1 MSSTTQPPSQSK
13 SRLPPVQTKGLKF
26 GAGSSSQ
33 GSSSGKGSNNKGKS
47 KEDEDGKLPFLDY
60 ISCNICN
67 EPFFDGIAKGKIFWM
82 TSCAHVMCND
92 EKHQHKE
99 GICTVCGK
107 TMQAVTM
114 EQGNLQPTQERFLS
128 NPETQLEKAVSEYED
143 QSKKFV
149 ENIRSIKGIYK
160 FQTNQ
165 HKKPRSLYKDRL
177 DKALAEIE
185 RLENELH
192 IHVAENVELKLE
204 NKQLQDR
211 LNMPPPALDGYQSR
225 GSGSLPPPIYGR
237 TLITVEEGEE
247 EEESNGLVGETSSS
261 KRRRIDNAEQ
271 PSRSFVPSTPRSQPH
286 YAQLL
291 ANSYQTPQQDPYE
304 RPQSV
309 AGYRAVPLNT
319 NPARPDL
326 ERYKYNST
334 PLNGTSS
341 QAYSQGHTNGEGTP
355 LQRPASAFE
364 GVPSNGGYM
373 GGCADGDISHSTP
386 APAATSNGYRQ
397 SSPPYEGSYS
407 PRRPPPNVYSQLP
420 PESNRYSRDGYNRSL
435 SPIAHDGGNVG
446 KFTISQPPKRPLPP
460 PF

>member
-1 MSSTTQPPSQSK
+1 MSSTTQPPSQTK

-67 EPFFDGIAKGKIFWM
+67 EAFFDGIAKGKIFWM
-82 TSCAHVMCND
+82 TSCAHVLCND
-92 EKHQHKE
+92 EQHQHKE

-114 EQGNLQPTQERFLS
+114 EHGNLQPIQENFLS
-128 NPETQLEKAVSEYED
+128 NPEFQLEKALSEYED

-149 ENIRSIKGIYK
+149 KNVLSIKGIYK

-165 HKKPRSLYKDRL
+165 HKKTRSLNKERL

-185 RLENELH
+185 RLKDELH

-204 NKQLQDR
+204 IKQLQDR
-211 LNMPPPALDGYQSR
+211 LNMPPPPIDTYQSR
-225 GSGSLPPPIYGR
+225 GAGSMPPPIYGR
-237 TLITVEEGEE
+237 TLTAVEEVEE
-247 EEESNGLVGETSSS
+247 EPNGLVGETSSS

-271 PSRSFVPSTPRSQPH
+271 PSRSLVPSTPRSQPH

-291 ANSYQTPQQDPYE
+291 DNSYQTPQHDSYE
-304 RPQSV
+304 RPISA
-309 AGYRAVPLNT
+309 AGYSAVPLTT

-326 ERYKYNST
+326 ERYRYNST
-334 PLNGTSS
+334 PLNGTSP
-341 QAYSQGHTNGEGTP
+341 QAYSQGHTNGGSTP
-355 LQRPASAFE
+355 LHRPASAFE
-364 GVPSNGGYM
+364 GVPGIGGYM
-373 GGCADGDISHSTP
+373 GGFVDGDGSQPIP
-386 APAATSNGYRQ
+386 APAMMNNGFRQ

-407 PRRPPPNVYSQLP
+407 PRRPPPNVYSQPP
-420 PESNRYSRDGYNRSL
+420 PESNRYSRDAYNRSL
-435 SPIAHDGGNVG
+435 SPNAHDGGNEG